1 MKPEFQKRLVTMGI
15 IVLVFSV
22 LNTVFKHWIFSS
34 IGFCISGLLCVI
46 RPVKIN
52 DIRSEKRQLMEC
64 RIAGI
69 IVILLGIML
78 RARLY

>member
-1 MKPEFQKRLVTMGI
+1 MKPEFKKRLNKMVI
-15 IVLVFSV
+15 IVLVFSI
-22 LNTVFKHWIFSS
+22 LNTVFKHWVFSS
-34 IGFCISGLLCVI
+34 IGFCLCGLLCVI

-52 DIRSEKRQLMEC
+52 DIQPEKRQLVEC

-69 IVILLGIML
+69 ILILLGIML